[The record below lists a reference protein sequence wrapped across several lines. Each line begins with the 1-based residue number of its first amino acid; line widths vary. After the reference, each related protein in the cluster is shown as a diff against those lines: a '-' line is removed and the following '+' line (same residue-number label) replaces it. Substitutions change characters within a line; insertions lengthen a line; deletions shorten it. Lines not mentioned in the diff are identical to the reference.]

1 MQRTKVSC
9 QYCGKEISKSN
20 ITRHE
25 ESCKNKAKKV
35 SYALTHDGL
44 ICQFCS
50 KECKNRNSLC
60 NHERMCKMNPNHQIS
75 VGFDKFNADRRA
87 GLVDTWNKGLTA
99 ETSSGMMKRT
109 ITLKRRIDA
118 GEISYGGYREGS
130 ARNYKYGYYQ
140 GILCDSSWELAFLL
154 YHLDNN
160 LIIKRNTDYF
170 EYTYKG
176 KVHKYFPDFII
187 DGVYY
192 EIKGRYFDPVESK
205 LAQFPKDKMLVLL
218 DKSKIQKYVAY
229 AKNKYGKEFYK
240 MYDKD
245 KHSWLNKP

>member
-1 MQRTKVSC
+1 MQRTKVPC
-9 QYCGKEISKSN
+9 QYCNREISKSN
-20 ITRHE
+20 ITKHE
-25 ESCKNKAKKV
+25 ESCKNKVNKV
-35 SYALTHDGL
+35 SYTLTHDGL
-44 ICQFCS
+44 NCQFCG
-50 KECKNRNSLC
+50 KLCKNKNSLI
-60 NHERMCKMNPNHQIS
+60 NHERVCKENPDRQLIRRE
-75 VGFDKFNADRRA
+75 GFNNKGRTA
-87 GLVDTWNKGLTA
+87 WNKGLTA
-99 ETSSGMMKRT
+99 ETSPGIMKRT
-109 ITLKRRIDA
+109 ITLKKRIDA

-160 LIIKRNTDYF
+160 LNIKRNTDYF
-170 EYTYKG
+170 EYTYNG

-187 DGVYY
+187 DNVYY

-218 DKSKIQKYVAY
+218 DKNKIQKYVAY

-245 KHSWLNKP
+245 KHSWLNKL